1 MPITQLTDGPVTRG
15 SLRRAAGHVDMTPDL
30 IQRVRELAS
39 KVDEMI
45 KEFAE
50 VEPNITIV
58 RNISDEL
65 KDLESKSITVVNQ
78 FKEQIYLKE
87 DEADKIIVQLNQEV
101 QRVEDHINDL
111 LGLAEN
117 FGQIADEIQ
126 SLLQLRD
133 RVDAMGNTLDSLI
146 GAAKIVPIQAG
157 SSVPVTDRKSDSV
170 YLNIQSATGTGANKV
185 YCTVFEDHTGAKHY
199 FKTASNMVEYDG
211 KSSILFGGLSNVN
224 AVIAKIDDIL
234 HKKCY
239 IKTYYAAAKASYE
252 GTVAP
257 FTQTISVPG
266 ILETD
271 EPLAGYILDA
281 NNTELA
287 LQQEKA
293 SGNISRIVT
302 SNNAITIYCNKKK
315 PEVAVNIRLL
325 VFRTD

>member
-1 MPITQLTDGPVTRG
+1 MSITQLT
-15 SLRRAAGHVDMTPDL
+15 AGQAKSSSQANAIDTTPDL
-30 IQRVRELAS
+30 IQRVRNLAA
-39 KVDEMI
+39 KADEMI
-45 KEFAE
+45 LKFAE

-58 RNISDEL
+58 KNIADEL
-65 KDLESKSITVVNQ
+65 KELESKTITVVNQ
-78 FKEQIYLKE
+78 FTEQIYLKE
-87 DEADKIIVQLNQEV
+87 DEADRIIVQLNQEV
-101 QRVEDHINDL
+101 QRVEDHIDDL

-133 RVDAMGNTLDSLI
+133 RVDSMETTLDSLI
-146 GAAKIVPIQAG
+146 GATKIVPINVG
-157 SSVPVTDRKSDSV
+157 SSVPVADRKSDSV
-170 YLNIQSATGTGANKV
+170 YLSIQSATGSGTNKV
-185 YCTVFEDHTGAKHY
+185 YRTVFEDHTGAKHY
-199 FKTASNMVEYDG
+199 FKTASNMVVYDG
-211 KSSILFGGLSNVN
+211 ESSILFGGLTDVN
-224 AVIAKIDDIL
+224 AVLAKVDDIL

-239 IKTYYAAAKASYE
+239 IKTYHAAATANYE
-252 GTVAP
+252 GTAAP
-257 FTQTISVPG
+257 YTQTVSVPG

>member
-1 MPITQLTDGPVTRG
+1 MSITQLT
-15 SLRRAAGHVDMTPDL
+15 AARTTKAAPTVEMKPDL
-30 IQRVRELAS
+30 IQRVRQLAEYVSGMIELF
-39 KVDEMI
+39 DEI
-45 KEFAE
+45 
-50 VEPNITIV
+50 EPNISIV
-58 RNISDEL
+58 KNIADEL
-65 KDLESKSITVVNQ
+65 KELESKTITVVNQ
-78 FKEQIYLKE
+78 FTQQIYLKE
-87 DEADKIIVQLNQEV
+87 DEADEIIVLLNQEV
-101 QRVEDHINDL
+101 QRVEDHIDDL

-133 RVDAMGNTLDSLI
+133 RVDDMGNTLDSLI
-146 GAAKIVPIQAG
+146 GATKVIPIQAG
-157 SSVPVTDRKSDSV
+157 SSVPVVDRKSDSV
-170 YLNIQSATGTGANKV
+170 YLSIQSVTGTGANKV
-185 YCTVFEDHTGAKHY
+185 YRTVFEDHTGAKHY

-211 KSSILFGGLSNVN
+211 ESSILFGGLSNVD
-224 AVIAKIDDIL
+224 AVISKIDDIL

-257 FTQTISVPG
+257 FTQTVSVPG